1 MTFSLSQKS
10 TAELSGVHPDLV
22 AVVKLALSLSE
33 VDFAVHDGAR
43 TEDEQREYVR
53 TGASKTMQSLHL
65 PQSDG
70 YAHAVDLV
78 PVVNGKLRWEWMPIY
93 YVAVAMRR
101 AAQELHARIVWGGC
115 WDRELNDTSETPEAL
130 RHGYEDRRE
139 AKGKRAFLDGPH
151 YEINLP
157 TVKG

>member
-78 PVVNGKLRWEWMPIY
+78 PVVNGKLRWEWGPIY
-93 YVAVAMRR
+93 LVAAAMRE
-101 AAQELHARIVWGGC
+101 AAQKLHAHIVWGGC
-115 WDRELNDTSETPEAL
+115 WDEELNATVMTPEGL
-130 RHGYEDRRE
+130 RIGYEARRD
-139 AKGKRAFLDGPH
+139 AMGKRAFLDGPH
-151 YEINLP
+151 FEIHLP